1 MPKSLTQFLERSY
14 AKQIDEETIQAI
26 AETAQ
31 EQDLTEEETE
41 ELIAELFGIG
51 DTVKRIGGKIT
62 HPFKVVHAGIAG
74 AAARVKNKVV
84 GAVNKVKAKSAAM
97 DQAAAK
103 KLQLQKMKQGKQKS
117 DIYKKASG
125 GMDRPKPAK
134 KMTDADKA
142 RLAARKSA
150 GKPTTPVA
158 KAKTPA
164 ARPTKKTSPI
174 K

>member
-1 MPKSLTQFLERSY
+1 MPKTLTQFLERSY
-14 AKQIDEETIQAI
+14 AKQIDEETIQVI
-26 AETAQ
+26 AEIAQ
-31 EQDLTEEETE
+31 EQDLTEEETD

-51 DTVKRIGGKIT
+51 GTVKRIGGKIT

-103 KLQLQKMKQGKQKS
+103 KLQTQKAKQTKQKNAV
-117 DIYKKASG
+117 YAKTSG
-125 GMDRPKPAK
+125 GLTRPTGK
-134 KMTDADKA
+134 K
-142 RLAARKSA
+142 SS
-150 GKPTTPVA
+150 GKPTAPVA
-158 KAKTPA
+158 KPKPIA
-164 ARPTKKTSPI
+164 ARPTKKTRPI